1 MRLRD
6 WYRTRTVADR
16 VKAATAIGISPHYLR
31 SLAEKHRDPSPKVA
45 LKLERYTTGVLSRH
59 ELLPDV
65 YPFSG
70 CTCDNCL
77 HRQEQQTYA
86 TVLEDSHAP

>member
-16 VKAATAIGISPHYLR
+16 KKAAAAIGISPSYLK
-31 SLAEKHRDPSPKVA
+31 SLAESQRDPSPKVA
-45 LKLERYTTGVLSRH
+45 LKLERYTAGVISRH
-59 ELLPDV
+59 DLLPAV

-77 HRQEQQTYA
+77 HREEQETYA
-86 TVLEDSHAP
+86 TVLEDAHAH